1 MLRSFE
7 YAAAVALMERIPL
20 RDPSWAHLAAHG
32 RSWSTANREAFW
44 AAYVE
49 RTVGTRLLPDPGAA
63 LTLRR
68 AFEIQKAVYEVGY
81 ELAHRPQWVSV
92 PLAFLMEATP

>member
-1 MLRSFE
+1 
-7 YAAAVALMERIPL
+7 
-20 RDPSWAHLAAHG
+20 
-32 RSWSTANREAFW
+32 
-44 AAYVE
+44 
-49 RTVGTRLLPDPGAA
+49 VGTALLPDPGAA